1 MKIFNRFSLVSRAL
15 SLMAVVITMT
25 TAIAVAAGYW
35 ALHNEFAAKADE
47 EVETNLRTLALLYA
61 DSAPGTHVLMKFG
74 KILRIESPRML
85 VPDGDHTIVDT
96 AVNYAGG
103 NATLF
108 VYDPASDKF
117 VRRTTNVKKE
127 NGDRAVG
134 TQLAPDHPGQ
144 AIIRRGEAYRGPAVL
159 FGKKF
164 YTVYQPVM
172 SPEGKPIGI
181 VYVGMSIEIYDTM
194 LAHGIESM
202 VLFGGAG
209 VPLLLLASFMIVSWG
224 LRPMRDTVATVKE
237 LADGRLDTP
246 ISHTHR
252 KDEIGSIARALS
264 VFRDAAVKNRT
275 MEEESRDSVEK
286 ERKRSADIDNFTKGF
301 QRKVEEMLGGVNE
314 TIKALEGDAGAMR
327 KVAETTK
334 ERASQAAD
342 SADSASTNV
351 QSVSDAVEELAK
363 SVSEIGSQVTT
374 SSQVASRAVREAE
387 STNKEVRELSSAAN
401 KIGEVVNLIQ
411 SIAEQTN
418 LLALNATIESA
429 RAGEA
434 GRGFAVVAAEVKS
447 LANQTARATEDI
459 GLQIQSM
466 QKATNGAVGAIAGIS
481 ETITKMAEIA
491 SAIAAAVEEQG
502 AATTEIAQSAASAKA
517 EAGTARASIG
527 DVAGVAGET
536 TRASAAVSM
545 AAETMAAELKGLEAE
560 IATFLGRMRAA

>member
-1 MKIFNRFSLVSRAL
+1 MKLFNRFSLVTRAL

-35 ALHNEFAAKADE
+35 ALKNEFAAKAAS
-47 EVETNLRTLALLYA
+47 EVETNLRTLSQLYA
-61 DSAPGTHVLMKFG
+61 DAAPNTKLTMKDG
-74 KILRIESPRML
+74 NVVRIEGTEMKTFF
-85 VPDGDHTIVDT
+85 DYHIVDK
-96 AVNYAGG
+96 AVAYTGG

-108 VYDPASDKF
+108 VYDSSTDKF
-117 VRRTTNVKKE
+117 VRFSTNVKKQDGE
-127 NGDRAVG
+127 RALG

-144 AIIRRGEAYRGPAVL
+144 AIIRSGQAYKGPALL

-172 SPEGKPIGI
+172 SPEGKPVGI
-181 VYVGMSIEIYDTM
+181 VYVGMPIEIYDTM

-202 VLFGGAG
+202 IAFGSAG
-209 VPLLLLASFMIVSWG
+209 VLILLIVSFMLVNRG
-224 LRPMRDTVATVKE
+224 MRPMRDVVQSVKQ
-237 LADGRLDTP
+237 LAEGDLDTQ
-246 ISHTHR
+246 ITHTKR

-264 VFRDAAVKNRT
+264 VFRESAVKNRA
-275 MEEESRDSVEK
+275 MEDESRAGVDK
-286 ERKRSADIDNFTKGF
+286 ERKRSADIDNFTRNF
-301 QRKVEEMLGGVNE
+301 QQKVEQMLGGVNE
-314 TIKALEGDAGAMR
+314 TIRALEGDAGAMR

-334 ERASQAAD
+334 DRAGQAAD
-342 SADSASTNV
+342 SADLASSNV

-363 SVSEIGSQVTT
+363 SVSEIGQQVTT
-374 SSQVASRAVREAE
+374 SSEVAARAVREAE
-387 STNKEVRELSSAAN
+387 STNKEVRELSNAAN

-459 GLQIQSM
+459 GRQIESM
-466 QKATNGAVGAIAGIS
+466 QKATGGAVTAIGSIS
-481 ETITKMAEIA
+481 ETISKMAEIA

-502 AATTEIAQSAASAKA
+502 AATQEIATSAASAKA
-517 EAGTARASIG
+517 EAGTAKASIG

-545 AAETMAAELKGLEAE
+545 AAETMATELKGLEGE
-560 IATFLGRMRAA
+560 IANFLARMRAA